1 MSTKTAETPYQ
12 EALDCCERARSAALG
27 KEQLLA
33 DSGPPAPPAP
43 LRQLLVEEA
52 FSLFNTTLGVGLDE
66 EALTAVFMAS
76 WVSSYR
82 FWQRN
87 WIWSDPSPHT
97 TDMMWLHF
105 NKTSETRL
113 GADFAMAIATK
124 DGNFDVVI
132 VQAKKYSSEQINYQ
146 NFERL
151 AFQRNEDLVI
161 SPSEAR
167 AKAEIGLNN
176 ALLNNKNCSDISTP
190 EWQFTR
196 FLSLQRELNHTAS
209 EPHTGQ
215 PTCLYVSWPEKPG
228 LPPLY
233 KNLDDV
239 RAEIKQREV
248 NKDTN
253 RRTQSYQLDQEALFR
268 DLLITENISKEGS
281 MSLSRTK
288 AILEYIKK
296 ESTALIVV
304 DVTGRNFGNDL
315 ANELEIPKLEFNYIP
330 SPQAG
335 LDHTLQCG
343 SC

>member
-12 EALDCCERARSAALG
+12 EALDYCERARSAALG
-27 KEQLLA
+27 KEQFLA
-33 DSGPPAPPAP
+33 DSGTPAPPAP

-66 EALTAVFMAS
+66 EALTAVFMAC

-113 GADFAMAIATK
+113 GADFAMAIATE

-132 VQAKKYSSEQINYQ
+132 AQAKKYSSEQTNCQ

-151 AFQRNEDLVI
+151 AFHRSEEAAI
-161 SPSEAR
+161 SPAEAR
-167 AKAEIGLNN
+167 AKAEIGLNDI
-176 ALLNNKNCSDISTP
+176 LFHNKKCSDIITP

-196 FLSLQRELNHTAS
+196 FLSLQKEIDHAS
-209 EPHTGQ
+209 EPHTGT
-215 PTCLYVSWPEKPG
+215 PTFLYVSWPEKSG

-233 KNLDDV
+233 KYLNDV
-239 RAEIKQREV
+239 RAEIEKKEI
-248 NKDTN
+248 NKDTK
-253 RRTQSYQLDQEALFR
+253 RRTQSYQLDQGALFR
-268 DLLITENISKEGS
+268 DLLVTENISKEGS
-281 MSLSRTK
+281 LSFSRTK
-288 AILEYIKK
+288 AVLEYIKNK
-296 ESTALIVV
+296 CTALIVV
-304 DVTGRNFGNDL
+304 DVTGHNFGNDL
-315 ANELEIPKLEFNYIP
+315 ANELEIPNLQMNYVP
-330 SPQAG
+330 SPQSG
-335 LDHTLQCG
+335 LGQTLQCG
-343 SC
+343 KC